1 VGQCQC
7 RVARRE
13 RATGRPLQRRPR
25 AGAIT
30 PGQKAQI
37 GLFGPQ
43 IVVSETL
50 QARRCSCTRLKV
62 MLIGRLNRKPR
73 YCGSESDGA
82 RWAEVG
88 LHAPCKDDARAGRH
102 VHARRCTDAR
112 ARRASAASHSPP
124 LQPTANV
131 HHSAAT
137 SLSFARTHS
146 EQPLPS
152 PPSAARMD
160 DAGPSSLAAGADA
173 AWLALRA
180 RTGRPMPF
188 RVN

>member
-1 VGQCQC
+1 VGSCQC
-7 RVARRE
+7 RVAARKSDG
-13 RATGRPLQRRPR
+13 AAAAAARPR
-25 AGAIT
+25 AWAIT
-30 PGQKAQI
+30 PGQEAQI
-37 GLFGPQ
+37 GLSGPQ
-43 IVVSETL
+43 LVDSETL

-73 YCGSESDGA
+73 YCGSESGGA

-137 SLSFARTHS
+137 SLSLARTHS

-160 DAGPSSLAAGADA
+160 DAGPSSLAAGVDA